1 MARQRSP
8 HRDPAADAAAL
19 LRRLGFAILMIALPV
34 VALVSRRGVVVLTPI
49 GVALLAIAA
58 VIDGEHRRISAGVN
72 ALLGRLA
79 GIAGLVALGWAVLS
93 LAWAPFS
100 GPAAERLGNL
110 AATLALGAAGYLALP
125 VRMRSA
131 NLYPLAIGVGAAALV
146 AIGLL
151 VLESRPTWD
160 EDTLTR
166 DRGVV
171 ALALLVWPAA
181 AWLHS
186 RGRDLQSVAIVLAVA
201 IATGLAPSALAFA
214 GFATGAAVY
223 LVAASQPRLAS
234 RLVGVGG
241 GGLIL
246 AAPALAFVLAPLE
259 PGLAAWRDMILA
271 EPIRLVTGWGFE
283 TALRGASVGLVP
295 SDAPAS
301 FLFEVWTD
309 LGLVGA
315 AALATATVV
324 AALGAARIH
333 AAVAPGALAA
343 LSAGLAM
350 LVVGASYTQMWFV
363 TSLVVAALLFA
374 AVERGQFRTKRPK
387 AILGAILGRGKREG
401 EKDAEG

>member
-1 MARQRSP
+1 MVRQRSP
-8 HRDPAADAAAL
+8 QRDPAADAAAL
-19 LRRLGFAILMIALPV
+19 LRRLGFAILMIGLPV
-34 VALVSRRGVVVLTPI
+34 VALVTRRGVVVLAPI

-58 VIDGEHRRISAGVN
+58 FIDGDHRGVSAGV
-72 ALLGRLA
+72 ASLFGRLA

-100 GPAAERLGNL
+100 GPAGERLGNL

-125 VRMRSA
+125 TRMRSA
-131 NLYPLAIGVGAAALV
+131 NLYPLAIGVGLAALA
-146 AIGLL
+146 AIALLL
-151 VLESRPTWD
+151 VETRPAWD
-160 EDTLTR
+160 EETLTR

-186 RGRDLQSVAIVLAVA
+186 RGRDLQSVAVVLAVA

-223 LVAASQPRLAS
+223 LVAASQPRVAA
-234 RLVGVGG
+234 RLVGLGG

-246 AAPALAFVLAPLE
+246 AAPVLALALAPLE
-259 PGLAAWRDMILA
+259 PGLAAWRGMILA
-271 EPIRLVTGWGFE
+271 EPIRLVTGYGFE

-295 SDAPAS
+295 AGAPAT
-301 FLFEVWTD
+301 FLFELWVD

-315 AALATATVV
+315 AALATAVAA
-324 AALGAARIH
+324 AALGTTRIH

-363 TSLVVAALLFA
+363 TSATVAALLFA
-374 AVERGQFRTKRPK
+374 AVERGQFRTQRPK
-387 AILGAILGRGKREG
+387 AILGAILGRGKPG
-401 EKDAEG
+401 AE